1 MSWTKNREKL
11 YEASVSTLRA
21 ISKNKKITSKT
32 GLSQRPPTS
41 VNIALPNV
49 PRSSKDI
56 YKWRG
61 ESDFQ
66 AFWHLFHKKTRDFQ
80 LTLPAKMIFNE
91 LEISRVELLGCK
103 KYLGSKKNISEFTNA
118 RSDELEDEKSLN
130 FLSYGANLWI
140 KKASGQYLTDNSKN
154 ILNKFIDKYKID
166 DSCDLFRKN
175 LLASIDSQAEFEKNA
190 LKLLKKIN
198 LLREDFEED
207 ELDIEDV
214 PGSTDEI
221 ENIDSNIE
229 EESITDEKLDLE
241 EFQEDFNIDIQ
252 ETVDSIDD
260 TSIEEEIDSIAYPNN
275 QFKSNKEKDYSIYT
289 TNFDEIIDAKD
300 LVTNDES
307 LRLRN
312 QLDNLIKPHIP
323 TIGKLANRLQRL
335 LLAKQNTNWNFNL
348 DEGML
353 DNARLHRIIANPRFP
368 LSFKQETENDFKDT
382 VVTLLIDNS
391 GSMRGRSIS
400 LAAICA
406 DIIGSTLERCQVKTE
421 ILGFTTKHWKGGDS
435 KKMWIINGNTSNPGR
450 LNDIRHI
457 VYKSADNSWRRS
469 RKYFGAMLRE
479 GLLKENIDGEALSWS
494 HERLLKRQEERKIL
508 IVISDG
514 APVDDS
520 TLSANREDFLDNH
533 LREII
538 SKIEKESPVELQV
551 LKRQEE
557 RKILIVISDGAPVD
571 DSTLSANREDFL
583 DNHLREIISKIE
595 KESPVELQA
604 IGIGHDVTKYYKN
617 ALTIN
622 RAEEL
627 GEVLLEELSKLFK
640 D

>member
-1 MSWTKNREKL
+1 MSWTKKRERL
-11 YEASVSTLRA
+11 HEAAVSTIRA
-21 ISKNKKITSKT
+21 ISNNKKISSNT

-41 VNIALPNV
+41 DHVALPNV
-49 PRSSKDI
+49 PRSFKDLN
-56 YKWRG
+56 KWRG

-66 AFWHLFHKKTRDFQ
+66 AFWHLFHNKSKDYQ
-80 LTLPAKMIFNE
+80 LTLPARMIFNE
-91 LEISRVELLGCK
+91 LEIARVELLGSS
-103 KYLGSKKNISEFTNA
+103 KYLGSERNISEYTNS
-118 RSDELEDEKSLN
+118 RSNELEDEKSLN
-130 FLSYGANLWI
+130 FLSYGANLWL
-140 KKASGQYLTDNSKN
+140 KEFMNFDLSENSKN
-154 ILNKFIDKYKID
+154 IISKFIEKYKID
-166 DSCDLFRKN
+166 ASANKIRENLIKN
-175 LLASIDSQAEFEKNA
+175 LDDQVSFEKNA
-190 LKLLKKIN
+190 IQFLQKLDLVKEN
-198 LLREDFEED
+198 VEDEENNFEEA
-207 ELDIEDV
+207 
-214 PGSTDEI
+214 PGSTDD
-221 ENIDSNIE
+221 IDNNEETVQEDSGIE
-229 EESITDEKLDLE
+229 EKIDLK
-241 EFQEDFNIDIQ
+241 DFDDDLNVDIQ
-252 ETVDSIDD
+252 DATANIDD
-260 TSIEEEIDSIAYPNN
+260 TSIEDEIESLTYPNN
-275 QFKSNKEKDYSIYT
+275 DFQTPYKEDYSIYT
-289 TNFDEIIDAKD
+289 SNFDEIIDAKD
-300 LVTNDES
+300 LVTNEES
-307 LRLRN
+307 MRLRN

-335 LLAKQNTNWNFNL
+335 LLAKQNTSWNFNL
-348 DEGML
+348 EEGIL
-353 DNARLHRIIANPRFP
+353 DNSRLHRVIASPGYP

-382 VVTLLIDNS
+382 IVTLLIDNS

-435 KKMWIINGNTSNPGR
+435 KKLWIINGNRSNPGR

-457 VYKSADNSWRRS
+457 IYKSADNSWRRS

-479 GLLKENIDGEALSWS
+479 GLLKENVDGEALAWS
-494 HERLLKRQEERKIL
+494 HDRLLKRHEERKIL

-538 SKIEKESPVELQV
+538 SKIEK
-551 LKRQEE
+551 
-557 RKILIVISDGAPVD
+557 D
-571 DSTLSANREDFL
+571 
-583 DNHLREIISKIE
+583 
-595 KESPVELQA
+595 SPVELQA

>member
-1 MSWTKNREKL
+1 MSWTKKRERL
-11 YEASVSTLRA
+11 HEAAVSTIRA
-21 ISKNKKITSKT
+21 ISKNKKISSNT
-32 GLSQRPPTS
+32 GLSQRPPS
-41 VNIALPNV
+41 NNHVSLPNV
-49 PRSSKDI
+49 PRSIKDI
-56 YKWRG
+56 NKWRG

-66 AFWHLFHKKTRDFQ
+66 AFWHLFHKKSSDLK
-80 LTLPAKMIFNE
+80 LTLPARMIFNE
-91 LEISRVELLGCK
+91 LEIARVELLGCS
-103 KYLGSKKNISEFTNA
+103 KYLGSERNISEYTNS
-118 RSDELEDEKSLN
+118 RSNELEDEKSLN
-130 FLSYGANLWI
+130 FLSYGANLWL
-140 KKASGQYLTDNSKN
+140 KEDMNFKLSENSKN
-154 ILNKFIDKYKID
+154 IVSKFIKKYKID
-166 DSCDLFRKN
+166 ASSNKIREN
-175 LLASIDSQAEFEKNA
+175 LLKYLDDQEKFQQNA
-190 LKLLKKIN
+190 IKFLQKLDLVEK
-198 LLREDFEED
+198 DPED
-207 ELDIEDV
+207 EDNEYEEA
-214 PGSTDEI
+214 PGSTNDI
-221 ENIDSNIE
+221 ENIEETVEDSVSE
-229 EESITDEKLDLE
+229 EKIDLKDLD
-241 EFQEDFNIDIQ
+241 QDFNVDIQ
-252 ETVDSIDD
+252 DATESIDD
-260 TSIEEEIDSIAYPNN
+260 TSIDEEIESLTYPNN
-275 QFKSNKEKDYSIYT
+275 DFQSSFRKDYSIYT
-289 TNFDEIIDAKD
+289 SNFDEIIDAKD
-300 LVTNDES
+300 LVTNEES
-307 LRLRN
+307 MRLRN
-312 QLDNLIKPHIP
+312 QLDNLIKPHIS

-335 LLAKQNTNWNFNL
+335 LLAKQNTSWNFNL
-348 DEGML
+348 EEGIL
-353 DNARLHRIIANPRFP
+353 DNSRLHRIIASPGYP

-382 VVTLLIDNS
+382 IVTLLIDNS

-435 KKMWIINGNTSNPGR
+435 KKLWIINGSRSNPGR

-479 GLLKENIDGEALSWS
+479 GLLKENVDGEALSWS
-494 HERLLKRQEERKIL
+494 HERLLKRHEERKIL

-538 SKIEKESPVELQV
+538 
-551 LKRQEE
+551 
-557 RKILIVISDGAPVD
+557 A
-571 DSTLSANREDFL
+571 
-583 DNHLREIISKIE
+583 KIE

-627 GEVLLEELSKLFK
+627 GEVLLDELTKLFK

>member
-207 ELDIEDV
+207 ELDIEDA
-214 PGSTDEI
+214 PGSTDDI

-229 EESITDEKLDLE
+229 EESVTDEKLDLE
-241 EFQEDFNIDIQ
+241 ELQEDLNIDIQ

-260 TSIEEEIDSIAYPNN
+260 TSIEDEIDSIAYPNN

-435 KKMWIINGNTSNPGR
+435 KKMWIINGNTSSPGR

-538 SKIEKESPVELQV
+538 SKIEKESPVELQ
-551 LKRQEE
+551 
-557 RKILIVISDGAPVD
+557 
-571 DSTLSANREDFL
+571 
-583 DNHLREIISKIE
+583 
-595 KESPVELQA
+595 A